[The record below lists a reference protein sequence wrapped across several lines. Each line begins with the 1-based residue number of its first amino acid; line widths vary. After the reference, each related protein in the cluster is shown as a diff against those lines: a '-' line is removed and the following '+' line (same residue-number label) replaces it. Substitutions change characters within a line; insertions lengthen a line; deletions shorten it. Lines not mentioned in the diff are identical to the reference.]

1 MIEHTPQRILLCD
14 DDAAFRRRLKR
25 SLSQLGFEIFE
36 AENAEDALRAQ
47 RDYAPDSAVVDL
59 RMPGQSGLWLVGEL
73 RKYDSKIAIVV
84 LTGFGSISTALDAIR
99 SGAINYLT
107 KPVSSPLSLLPP
119 PRPRHHLRC
128 RHWRKLRRSMF
139 SECSRSVMATSLG
152 APKYS
157 GCIDVAYS
165 ENCVAARRARHGLTL
180 LHLRELISAHR

>member
-107 KPVSSPLSLLPP
+107 KPVSAEQLIASFSPSSASSQTPP
-119 PRPRHHLRC
+119 PMPSLAEIEAEYVQRVLSECDGNVSRSAKVLGVHRRSLQ
-128 RHWRKLRRSMF
+128 RKLRGS
-139 SECSRSVMATSLG
+139 
-152 APKYS
+152 P
-157 GCIDVAYS
+157 
-165 ENCVAARRARHGLTL
+165 
-180 LHLRELISAHR
+180 

>member
-1 MIEHTPQRILLCD
+1 MREHTPQRILLCD

-36 AENAEDALRAQ
+36 AENAEYALRAQ
-47 RDYAPDSAVVDL
+47 RNYAPDGAVVDL

-107 KPVSSPLSLLPP
+107 KPVSAEQLIASFSPSSASSQIPP
-119 PRPRHHLRC
+119 PMPSLAEIEAEYVQRVLSECDGNVSRSAKVLGVHRRSLQ
-128 RHWRKLRRSMF
+128 RKLRGS
-139 SECSRSVMATSLG
+139 
-152 APKYS
+152 P
-157 GCIDVAYS
+157 
-165 ENCVAARRARHGLTL
+165 
-180 LHLRELISAHR
+180 